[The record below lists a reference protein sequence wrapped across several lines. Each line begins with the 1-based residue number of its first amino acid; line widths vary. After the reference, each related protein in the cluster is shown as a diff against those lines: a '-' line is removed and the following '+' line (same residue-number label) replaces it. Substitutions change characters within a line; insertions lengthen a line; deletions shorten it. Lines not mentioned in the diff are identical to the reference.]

1 MKLSNAPALGA
12 ALSLTLLT
20 SVVAKSN
27 AAETAQQSG
36 YQDRGMT
43 TSSALIAQGTT
54 TIITEPG
61 ATETVYEKKSTTV
74 DGVTTTTETT
84 TTKVVPGVEVTTD
97 VFATT
102 LEGRRLQLENA
113 IAAGQAAGTISST
126 QAKLWRVELDAI
138 ARAQSEGRTS
148 LTYTTALPLAMSL
161 DYLGNAVTVAAPTL
175 AYVPLISGQRFIVAG
190 GRVIMLDDM
199 MVRRAELESKISREL
214 ALGHISSSQ
223 AGELRRQMTQ
233 IAIVERDLRSKDN
246 NDLTPKDGSTLY
258 KMFDKVGSKLD
269 DWRKR

>member
-1 MKLSNAPALGA
+1 MKLSNAPVRV
-12 ALSLTLLT
+12 ALSLTLLFA
-20 SVVAKSN
+20 VVAKSN
-27 AAETAQQSG
+27 AADAGQMQS
-36 YQDRGMT
+36 QSQRLT
-43 TSSALIAQGTT
+43 TSPGLIAQGGTT

-97 VFATT
+97 VFVTT

-113 IAAGQAAGTISST
+113 IAAGLAAGTIT
-126 QAKLWRVELDAI
+126 NAQAKMWRAELDGI
-138 ARAQSEGRTS
+138 ARAQAEGRSS

-161 DYLGNAVTVAAPTL
+161 DYLGNAVAVVTPTL

-214 ALGHISSSQ
+214 ALGHISGSQ
-223 AGELRRQMTQ
+223 AGELRREMTQ
-233 IAIVERDLRSKDN
+233 IAVVERDLRTKDN

-269 DWRKR
+269 DWRKH